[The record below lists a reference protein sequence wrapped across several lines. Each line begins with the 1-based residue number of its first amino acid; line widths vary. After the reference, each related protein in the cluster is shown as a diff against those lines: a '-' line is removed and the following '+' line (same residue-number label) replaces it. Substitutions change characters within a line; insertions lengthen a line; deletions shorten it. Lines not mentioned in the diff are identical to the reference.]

1 MQCENCKYYLMI
13 DSGYGHCNRFP
24 PLNRTEF
31 KRKWLFFLKPIQK
44 IEHTVVAWCQKSCGE
59 FKPKSAMQ
67 K

>member
-1 MQCENCKYYLMI
+1 MKCENCKSYLMI

-24 PLNRTEF
+24 PLNKMEL
-31 KRKWLFFLKPIQK
+31 KRKGLFLIPKYE
-44 IEHTVVAWCQKSCGE
+44 IEYTIVPWDQISCGW